1 MFIKNFPHCYW
12 PTTHVER
19 NRVSVQLSSSFC
31 IQRPGHSGI
40 WAGGIQMPEARD
52 LWSTQGTG
60 ALSWTSVSSWVSFGR
75 VYPCLRIGQARGAM
89 FQPEDALTKEWWD
102 SVSQLIFLCYSQR
115 CSPSHHVFHEII
127 QAASYQETKSY
138 SPRHAGLLPRTF
150 GLYHSKF
157 HHQNSSLQSP
167 TSWDGGWKS
176 GREHC
181 YCSYTMMLRCM
192 MGTWSL

>member
-1 MFIKNFPHCYW
+1 MWKGTVF
-12 PTTHVER
+12 
-19 NRVSVQLSSSFC
+19 QSSFPAASVYRGQDTQAFGQCCSRRCC
-31 IQRPGHSGI
+31 IAECNR
-40 WAGGIQMPEARD
+40 AGGIQMPEARD
-52 LWSTQGTG
+52 LWNTQGTG

-102 SVSQLIFLCYSQR
+102 CVSQLIFLCYSQR